1 MNGGKNHPASQKL
14 IIVIT
19 VIVLSSFMFGC
30 IYLTNPYKSIDNE
43 FLRYVGQ
50 GKVGVAYDV
59 RVQDG
64 FAYVTNNDGVVI
76 FDVSQPENVKG
87 IGKIDIG
94 TASFG
99 IDIQENSI
107 YIAGGNNL
115 VIADITQPEN
125 PEILGDINLNGVLSQ
140 VRIVGKYAY
149 VANRHEGLQVVDV
162 SNPISPE
169 RIGGFNNGGVGEA
182 VEIAD
187 NIAYFADNNDGLEV
201 IDVSDPAA
209 PRLVTTVPETAGA
222 WDIFI
227 DTAKEFPELYIGC
240 HGNGTFIVRIE
251 IDSKYD
257 ILGHFND
264 GGESLGVWFD
274 NNNLFVA
281 DNFEFEIL
289 NVTEPERP
297 KKIIEIKNLN
307 GLHDLFV
314 EGKYIYLADA
324 KGLIILE
331 HNVQ

>member
-1 MNGGKNHPASQKL
+1 MNL
-14 IIVIT
+14 LRVIT
-19 VIVLSSFMFGC
+19 VSILSSLTFGC

-50 GKVGVAYDV
+50 GKVGAAYDV

-76 FDVSQPENVKG
+76 FDVSQPENLKK

-94 TASFG
+94 TSSFG
-99 IDIQENSI
+99 IDIEKNSI
-107 YIAGGNNL
+107 YIAGGNRL
-115 VIADITQPEN
+115 IIADITHPEN
-125 PEILGDINLNGVLSQ
+125 PEILGDTNLNSVLSK
-140 VRIVGKYAY
+140 VRIKGNFAY
-149 VANRHEGLQVVDV
+149 IASREKGLQIVDV
-162 SNPISPE
+162 SNPKNPE
-169 RIGGFNNGGVGEA
+169 KIGIFNNGGAGQA

-187 NIAYFADNNDGLEV
+187 NVVYYADSKDGLEI

-209 PRLVTTVPETAGA
+209 PRLVTTVPETVGA
-222 WDIFI
+222 FDIFI

-240 HGNGTFIVRIE
+240 HGNGIFIVRIGS
-251 IDSKYD
+251 DGKYH
-257 ILGHFND
+257 ILGHFDD

-289 NVTEPERP
+289 NVSEPLKP
-297 KKIIEIKNLN
+297 KKIIEINNLN

-314 EGKYIYLADA
+314 EGKYIYLADGA

-331 HNVQ
+331 YKAQ